1 MKRAKHSE
9 CFLSDLRCFS
19 GRRTE
24 SQTDRPN
31 QALLQTKTFR
41 LNKAFAQRE
50 RERERSFY
58 RDLSKDRCVCGGKLP
73 ASSSQLLRVSK
84 LVRDNCNSCR
94 DVHLRFRF
102 KRSSPSF
109 SVVHRAIL
117 ESSKNPKVAK
127 KEKQKKRKERGR
139 VEKCLCDANFT
150 IYVTDYLIS

>member
-1 MKRAKHSE
+1 MFQREKDRK
-9 CFLSDLRCFS
+9 SDGPPEPGSLANQNVPLEQSF
-19 GRRTE
+19 RTE
-24 SQTDRPN
+24 
-31 QALLQTKTFR
+31 
-41 LNKAFAQRE
+41 RE